1 MILCSLTSWSYIYFS
16 CHIGKC
22 RQTSK
27 QCLNIIK
34 KSDISSFPDVLV
46 IFALITILGNAHKP
60 CEQYPNIVS
69 NCLQHAYS
77 FLLIIPDF
85 LIRFT
90 LLTILGNAHRPCKQY
105 TNIVDNGLHHISLFF
120 PDFLSD
126 FLGIFTLIT
135 ILGNAHRPCKLYLN
149 IINNFTSCLSFF
161 S

>member
-1 MILCSLTSWSYIYFS
+1 MLVTIFGNVHRQCKHYFIIVNKRLHLVYSFFCLLHGYIYIS

-34 KSDISSFPDVLV
+34 KSYIGSFPDVLV
-46 IFALITILGNAHKP
+46 IFALITILGNAHRP

-69 NCLQHAYS
+69 NCLQHPYS
-77 FLLIIPDF
+77 FLPIIPDF

-90 LLTILGNAHRPCKQY
+90 LL
-105 TNIVDNGLHHISLFF
+105 
-120 PDFLSD
+120 
-126 FLGIFTLIT
+126 T

>member
-1 MILCSLTSWSYIYFS
+1 MLLHHGQQETPSCLFFFFLLHGYIHIS

-22 RQTSK
+22 RQMSK

-34 KSDISSFPDVLV
+34 KSCIGSFPDVLV
-46 IFALITILGNAHKP
+46 IFALITIFGNAHRP

-90 LLTILGNAHRPCKQY
+90 LLTILGKAHRPCEQH
-105 TNIVDNGLHHISLFF
+105 TNIVDNGLHHISQFF
-120 PDFLSD
+120 SD
-126 FLGIFTLIT
+126 FF
-135 ILGNAHRPCKLYLN
+135 
-149 IINNFTSCLSFF
+149 
-161 S
+161 